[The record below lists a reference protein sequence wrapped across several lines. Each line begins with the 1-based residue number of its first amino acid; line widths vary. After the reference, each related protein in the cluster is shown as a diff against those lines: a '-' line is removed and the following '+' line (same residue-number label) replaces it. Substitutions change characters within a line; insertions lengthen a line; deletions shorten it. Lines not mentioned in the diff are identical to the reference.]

1 MEFKVLGP
9 LEVVS
14 GGRSLPLGGV
24 KQRAVL
30 GLLLLHANQVVAT
43 SQLLDALWPEDARPV
58 TARKMVQNAVWG
70 LRALLESG
78 DGEGHEPPQLLTR
91 APGYILRVDPEQ
103 LDATRFERAVAA
115 GRARL
120 DAHEAAG
127 AAELLGEALGEW
139 RGSALSDLAEQGVEW
154 AELTALRQLRLDA
167 MEDRFEAELA
177 CGRHHAVLGE
187 LTSLAEA
194 EPLRERLC
202 GQLMLALYRCG
213 RQAEALS
220 VFSRVR
226 QALVEEYGLEPS
238 AALQTLQHRILRH
251 DQALV
256 CPTEAR
262 AEPGAAG
269 TGAPRWHGVAETDPA
284 RAPVRITAHPG
295 PAGPAGPEV
304 TAPEPLRAPAL
315 AGAGDR
321 TRLPSSVGGAEAGD
335 RLRMPLSAGGAE
347 AGDRLRMPL
356 SAGGAEGADRSH
368 AGSSTGN
375 AEGGGRL
382 SGRASFGTA
391 EGDGRSGGA
400 SSCGVVAGG
409 GGSSGASSYGLAG
422 GGGRPAVVSSYGVP
436 EGGER
441 SRAASIAGAAS
452 SASIAGAASGAGD
465 AASYGGVQSGERPGG
480 ATGVGVAGGGA
491 VAERRDVCVLVVCT
505 ESAGDAAA
513 MGSEQL
519 DTSLHDAVTVLTE
532 SVESRSGAVVGS
544 MGGLCAALF
553 GLRSERP
560 EASLNAVRAAFA
572 ARERLATRAGMVMRA
587 VVISGKAIVRHDPHD
602 PTAAVSVVGTLLD
615 KAHGLLSG
623 VPEGELFVSE
633 DVADDTGAWVGYDE
647 TVHAADGAL
656 GIRRARALHT
666 EEPAGHGADTGR
678 RPELALLENL
688 LEYSRHHA
696 VPSMLTVLGDHGVG
710 KTHLLARFER
720 VVGDAG
726 AVRVLRPRPPQ
737 GGQDAVAVAAA
748 LLDAWAPPHGAR
760 HDSPE
765 QRLRAVVRSAVD
777 SDVDAARLLRVLCPA
792 PHPGLPGTGADLL
805 AAWGEVIEHEARHRP
820 VVLCLDDLHLADDVV
835 LDWAESLG
843 GAGTGALLV
852 VACGHSDLLRR
863 RPIWGS
869 GCEHAG
875 RLTLSHLREPA
886 AAPLPRRTLPFPD
899 CRPRRQE
906 ERARPSARIHAG
918 FRGKGAEPVE
928 ARPGRRA
935 V

>member
-43 SQLLDALWPEDARPV
+43 SQLLEALWPEDARPV

-78 DGEGHEPPQLLTR
+78 DSEGHEPPRLLTR

-103 LDATRFERAVAA
+103 LDAARFERAVAA

-120 DAHEAAG
+120 DAHEAAE

-238 AALQTLQHRILRH
+238 AALQTLQRRILRH

-262 AEPGAAG
+262 AEPGTPEAS
-269 TGAPRWHGVAETDPA
+269 APRWHAVAEVDPE

-295 PAGPAGPEV
+295 AAGPAGPDA
-304 TAPEPLRAPAL
+304 TAPDPLRAPAL
-315 AGAGDR
+315 AAAGDQ
-321 TRLPSSVGGAEAGD
+321 TRMPLTVRGGQAGD

-347 AGDRLRMPL
+347 
-356 SAGGAEGADRSH
+356 SADRPR
-368 AGSSTGN
+368 AGSSSGS

-382 SGRASFGTA
+382 GGRASLGAA
-391 EGDGRSGGA
+391 EGD
-400 SSCGVVAGG
+400 
-409 GGSSGASSYGLAG
+409 GGSSGASSYGVAAG
-422 GGGRPAVVSSYGVP
+422 GGGSSEASSYDRSGGTGHSALVSSYDVP
-436 EGGER
+436 EGGDR
-441 SRAASIAGAAS
+441 SRGASV
-452 SASIAGAASGAGD
+452 AGAASGVSD
-465 AASYGGVQSGERPGG
+465 AASYGGVESGERPGV
-480 ATGVGVAGGGA
+480 ATGFGVAEGGA

-505 ESAGDAAA
+505 ESAGDVASI
-513 MGSEQL
+513 GSEQL

-532 SVESRSGAVVGS
+532 SVESRSGTVVGS

-572 ARERLATRAGMVMRA
+572 ARDRLASRAGMVMRA

-602 PTAAVSVVGTLLD
+602 PSAAVSVVGTLLD

-623 VPEGELFVSE
+623 VPEGELYVSE

-647 TVHAADGAL
+647 TVRAADGAL
-656 GIRRARALHT
+656 GIRRARALHA
-666 EEPAGHGADTGR
+666 EEPAGHGTGTGR

-688 LEYSRHHA
+688 LEYSRHHD

-710 KTHLLARFER
+710 KTHLLAQFERR
-720 VVGDAG
+720 VVGDAD
-726 AVRVLRPRPPQ
+726 AVRVLRPRAAQ
-737 GGQDAVAVAAA
+737 GGQDAVAMAAA
-748 LLDAWAPPHGAR
+748 LLDAWAPRHAAR
-760 HDSPE
+760 HDSPD

-792 PHPGLPGTGADLL
+792 PHPGLPGRGANLL
-805 AAWGEVIEHEARHRP
+805 AAWGEVIEHEAHHRP

-869 GCEHAG
+869 GCEHAS
-875 RLTLSHLREPA
+875 RLTLSGLREPA
-886 AAPLPRRTLPFPD
+886 APRQRRTLPFPD
-899 CRPRRQE
+899 CRPRRPE
-906 ERARPSARIHAG
+906 ERARPSGRIHAG

>member
-43 SQLLDALWPEDARPV
+43 SQLLEALWPEDARPV

-120 DAHEAAG
+120 DAQEAAE

-251 DQALV
+251 DQALA
-256 CPTEAR
+256 CPTETR
-262 AEPGAAG
+262 VERGPAE
-269 TGAPRWHGVAETDPA
+269 TGAPLWHGAAEADA
-284 RAPVRITAHPG
+284 GRAPVRITAHPE
-295 PAGPAGPEV
+295 PVAPEV

-321 TRLPSSVGGAEAGD
+321 TRLPLSVGGAQAGH
-335 RLRMPLSAGGAE
+335 
-347 AGDRLRMPL
+347 
-356 SAGGAEGADRSH
+356 RSH
-368 AGSSTGN
+368 ADSS
-375 AEGGGRL
+375 A
-382 SGRASFGTA
+382 
-391 EGDGRSGGA
+391 RS
-400 SSCGVVAGG
+400 AGG
-409 GGSSGASSYGLAG
+409 GGRVSGGSSGTSSYGLAG
-422 GGGRPAVVSSYGVP
+422 VGGRSAVVSSYGVP
-436 EGGER
+436 EGGDR
-441 SRAASIAGAAS
+441 SRGASIAGAS
-452 SASIAGAASGAGD
+452 PGAGD
-465 AASYGGVQSGERPGG
+465 AASYGVVASRERPRAATDFG
-480 ATGVGVAGGGA
+480 AGSEGGA

-532 SVESRSGAVVGS
+532 SVESRSGTVVGS

-602 PTAAVSVVGTLLD
+602 PSAAVSVVGTLLD
-615 KAHGLLSG
+615 RAHALLSG

-633 DVADDTGAWVGYDE
+633 DVAGDTGAWVGYDE
-647 TVHAADGAL
+647 TLHAADGAL

-666 EEPAGHGADTGR
+666 EEPAGHGTDTGR

-688 LEYSRHHA
+688 LEYSRHHD
-696 VPSMLTVLGDHGVG
+696 VPSLLTVLGDHGVG
-710 KTHLLARFER
+710 KTSLLAQFER
-720 VVGDAG
+720 CVVSDAD
-726 AVRVLRPRPPQ
+726 AVRVLRPRPSQ

-760 HDSPE
+760 RDAPE

-805 AAWGEVIEHEARHRP
+805 AAWGEVIEHEAHHRP

-875 RLTLSHLREPA
+875 RLTLSSLREPA

-906 ERARPSARIHAG
+906 ERPRPSGRIHAG

>member
-9 LEVVS
+9 LDVVS

-78 DGEGHEPPQLLTR
+78 DGEEHEAPRLLTR
-91 APGYILRVDPEQ
+91 APGYVLRVDPEQ

-120 DAHEAAG
+120 DAGEAAE
-127 AAELLGEALGEW
+127 AAELLGEALAEW

-194 EPLRERLC
+194 EPMRERLC

-226 QALVEEYGLEPS
+226 LALVEEYGLEPS
-238 AALQTLQHRILRH
+238 AALQTLQRRILRH
-251 DQALV
+251 DQALAG
-256 CPTEAR
+256 PTEVR
-262 AEPGAAG
+262 AEPG
-269 TGAPRWHGVAETDPA
+269 TPETSAPRWHPVAETDPA
-284 RAPVRITAHPG
+284 RTPVRM
-295 PAGPAGPEV
+295 AGH
-304 TAPEPLRAPAL
+304 
-315 AGAGDR
+315 AGA
-321 TRLPSSVGGAEAGD
+321 AG
-335 RLRMPLSAGGAE
+335 RMRMPLSVGVAEGGVAE
-347 AGDRLRMPL
+347 GGDRSR
-356 SAGGAEGADRSH
+356 
-368 AGSSTGN
+368 AGSSFGS
-375 AEGGGRL
+375 AEGGGRV
-382 SGRASFGTA
+382 SGASSFGAA
-391 EGDGRSGGA
+391 EGDGRST
-400 SSCGVVAGG
+400 V
-409 GGSSGASSYGLAG
+409 ASSYGVAEG
-422 GGGRPAVVSSYGVP
+422 GDRSRGASSFGAVAESGGRAREASSYGVAQ
-436 EGGER
+436 GGEQPGT
-441 SRAASIAGAAS
+441 ATGFGAAEGS
-452 SASIAGAASGAGD
+452 
-465 AASYGGVQSGERPGG
+465 
-480 ATGVGVAGGGA
+480 A

-532 SVESRSGAVVGS
+532 SVESRSGTVVGS

-553 GLRSERP
+553 GLRSDRP

-572 ARERLATRAGMVMRA
+572 ARERLASRAGMVMRA

-602 PTAAVSVVGTLLD
+602 PSAAVSVVGTLLD
-615 KAHGLLSG
+615 KAHGLLLG
-623 VPEGELFVSE
+623 VPEGELYVSE
-633 DVADDTGAWVGYDE
+633 DVAGDTGAWVSYDDS
-647 TVHAADGAL
+647 VRAADPTG
-656 GIRRARALHT
+656 GIRRARALHPD
-666 EEPAGHGADTGR
+666 EPAGHGTDTR
-678 RPELALLENL
+678 PLPELALLENM
-688 LEYSRHHA
+688 LEYSHHHD

-710 KTHLLARFER
+710 KTRLLAQFECRVADDLDEVR
-720 VVGDAG
+720 VV
-726 AVRVLRPRPPQ
+726 RPRAPKD
-737 GGQDAVAVAAA
+737 GQDAVGMAAA
-748 LLDAWAPPHGAR
+748 LLEAWAPRHGTR
-760 HDSPE
+760 HDPPE
-765 QRLRAVVRSAVD
+765 QRIRAVVRSAVG

-792 PHPGLPGTGADLL
+792 PHPGLPGRGADLL
-805 AAWGEVIEHEARHRP
+805 AAWGEVIAHEARHRP

-835 LDWAESLG
+835 LDWAEGLG
-843 GAGTGALLV
+843 GVGTGALLV

-869 GCEHAG
+869 GCEHAS
-875 RLTLSHLREPA
+875 RLTLSRLREP

-906 ERARPSARIHAG
+906 DRARPSGRIHAG

-928 ARPGRRA
+928 VRPGRRA

>member
-9 LEVVS
+9 LDVVN

-43 SQLLDALWPEDARPV
+43 SQLLEALWPEDARPV

-78 DGEGHEPPQLLTR
+78 DGEGHEAPRLLTR
-91 APGYILRVDPEQ
+91 APGYVLRVDPEQ

-120 DAHEAAG
+120 DAGEAAE
-127 AAELLGEALGEW
+127 AAELLGEALAEW
-139 RGSALSDLAEQGVEW
+139 RGSALSDLAEQGMEW

-226 QALVEEYGLEPS
+226 LALVEEYGLEPS
-238 AALQTLQHRILRH
+238 AALQALQHRILRH
-251 DQALV
+251 DQALAS
-256 CPTEAR
+256 PTELR
-262 AEPGAAG
+262 AEPGAPGTSAPGRLAAG
-269 TGAPRWHGVAETDPA
+269 DTDA
-284 RAPVRITAHPG
+284 VRAPVRITADTGVPG
-295 PAGPAGPEV
+295 VAGPDV
-304 TAPEPLRAPAL
+304 KAPEPLRTPAL
-315 AGAGDR
+315 
-321 TRLPSSVGGAEAGD
+321 LSVGA
-335 RLRMPLSAGGAE
+335 
-347 AGDRLRMPL
+347 
-356 SAGGAEGADRSH
+356 
-368 AGSSTGN
+368 
-375 AEGGGRL
+375 AEGGDRP
-382 SGRASFGTA
+382 GTV
-391 EGDGRSGGA
+391 STY
-400 SSCGVVAGG
+400 GVVG
-409 GGSSGASSYGLAG
+409 
-422 GGGRPAVVSSYGVP
+422 
-436 EGGER
+436 
-441 SRAASIAGAAS
+441 
-452 SASIAGAASGAGD
+452 
-465 AASYGGVQSGERPGG
+465 SGEQPGET
-480 ATGVGVAGGGA
+480 TGFGVAEGGGA

-532 SVESRSGAVVGS
+532 SVEDRSGTVVGS

-572 ARERLATRAGMVMRA
+572 ARDRLATRAGMVMRA

-602 PTAAVSVVGTLLD
+602 PGVAVSVVGTLLD

-623 VPEGELFVSE
+623 VPEGELYVSE
-633 DVADDTGAWVGYDE
+633 DVAGDTGAWVSYDE
-647 TVHAADGAL
+647 TTRAADGAP
-656 GIRRARALHT
+656 GIRRARALHPD
-666 EEPAGHGADTGR
+666 EPAGHGTDRRG

-688 LEYSRHHA
+688 LEYSRHHD
-696 VPSMLTVLGDHGVG
+696 VPSLLTVLGDHGAG
-710 KTHLLARFER
+710 KSRLLAQFEHRVAGDADDVR
-720 VVGDAG
+720 VVHP
-726 AVRVLRPRPPQ
+726 RVPR
-737 GGQDAVAVAAA
+737 GSQDAAGVAAA
-748 LLDAWAPPHGAR
+748 LLEAWAPRHGTR
-760 HDSPE
+760 PDPPE
-765 QRLRAVVRSAVD
+765 QRIRAVVRSAVD

-792 PHPGLPGTGADLL
+792 PHPGPAGRGADLL
-805 AAWGEVIEHEARHRP
+805 TAWGEVIEHEARHRA

-869 GCEHAG
+869 ACEHTG
-875 RLTLSHLREPA
+875 RLTLPRLREPA
-886 AAPLPRRTLPFPD
+886 AAPQPRRTLPFLD

-906 ERARPSARIHAG
+906 ERARPSGRIHTG
-918 FRGKGAEPVE
+918 FRGKAAEPVE
-928 ARPGRRA
+928 VRPGRRA

>member
-9 LEVVS
+9 LDVVS

-43 SQLLDALWPEDARPV
+43 SQLLEALWPEDARPV

-78 DGEGHEPPQLLTR
+78 DGEGHAAPRLLTR
-91 APGYILRVDPEQ
+91 APGYVLRVDPEQ

-120 DAHEAAG
+120 DAGEAAE
-127 AAELLGEALGEW
+127 AAELLGEALAEW

-226 QALVEEYGLEPS
+226 LALVEEYGLEPS

-251 DQALV
+251 DQALAS
-256 CPTEAR
+256 PTEVR
-262 AEPGAAG
+262 AEPGVPETSAPGRHADEEAG
-269 TGAPRWHGVAETDPA
+269 AA
-284 RAPVRITAHPG
+284 RAPVRITSDTGFPG
-295 PAGPAGPEV
+295 TAGPDV
-304 TAPEPLRAPAL
+304 MAPEPLRAPAL
-315 AGAGDR
+315 LSVGAAESGDR
-321 TRLPSSVGGAEAGD
+321 P
-335 RLRMPLSAGGAE
+335 
-347 AGDRLRMPL
+347 
-356 SAGGAEGADRSH
+356 
-368 AGSSTGN
+368 
-375 AEGGGRL
+375 
-382 SGRASFGTA
+382 
-391 EGDGRSGGA
+391 
-400 SSCGVVAGG
+400 
-409 GGSSGASSYGLAG
+409 
-422 GGGRPAVVSSYGVP
+422 
-436 EGGER
+436 
-441 SRAASIAGAAS
+441 GAAS
-452 SASIAGAASGAGD
+452 T
-465 AASYGGVQSGERPGG
+465 YGVVESGERPGA
-480 ATGVGVAGGGA
+480 ATRFGLPEGGA

-532 SVESRSGAVVGS
+532 SVEDRSGTVVGS

-560 EASLNAVRAAFA
+560 EASLDAVRAAFA
-572 ARERLATRAGMVMRA
+572 ARDRLATRAGMVMRA

-602 PTAAVSVVGTLLD
+602 PSAAVSVVGTLLD

-623 VPEGELFVSE
+623 VPEGELYVSE
-633 DVADDTGAWVGYDE
+633 DVAADTGAWVSYDE
-647 TVHAADGAL
+647 TTRAADGAP
-656 GIRRARALHT
+656 GIRRARALHPD
-666 EEPAGHGADTGR
+666 EPAGHGTDTPR

-688 LEYSRHHA
+688 LEYSRHHG
-696 VPSMLTVLGDHGVG
+696 VPSLLTVLGDHGVG
-710 KTHLLARFER
+710 KSRLLAQFEHRVAGDADGVR
-720 VVGDAG
+720 VV
-726 AVRVLRPRPPQ
+726 RPRVPRD
-737 GGQDAVAVAAA
+737 GQDAAGVAAA
-748 LLDAWAPPHGAR
+748 LLEAWAPRHGAR
-760 HDSPE
+760 HDPPE
-765 QRLRAVVRSAVD
+765 QRIRAVVRSAVE

-792 PHPGLPGTGADLL
+792 LPPGLPGRGADLL
-805 AAWGEVIEHEARHRP
+805 AAWGEVIEHEARHRT
-820 VVLCLDDLHLADDVV
+820 VVLCLDDLHLADDAV
-835 LDWAESLG
+835 LDWVESLG
-843 GAGTGALLV
+843 GADTGALLV

-869 GCEHAG
+869 ACEHAG
-875 RLTLSHLREPA
+875 RLTLPRLREPV
-886 AAPLPRRTLPFPD
+886 AAPPSRRTLPFLD

-906 ERARPSARIHAG
+906 ERARPSGRIHAG
-918 FRGKGAEPVE
+918 FRGKAPEPVE
-928 ARPGRRA
+928 VRPGRRA

>member
-9 LEVVS
+9 LDVVS

-43 SQLLDALWPEDARPV
+43 SQLLDALWPEDTRPV

-78 DGEGHEPPQLLTR
+78 DGDGHEPPRLLTR
-91 APGYILRVDPEQ
+91 APGYVLRLDPER

-120 DAHEAAG
+120 DAGEAAE
-127 AAELLGEALGEW
+127 AADLLGDALAEW
-139 RGSALSDLAEQGVEW
+139 RGAALSDLAEQGVEW
-154 AELTALRQLRLDA
+154 GELTALRQLRLDA

-226 QALVEEYGLEPS
+226 LALVEEYGLEPS

-251 DQALV
+251 DQALA
-256 CPTEAR
+256 CPTEAGPGPAAPETGTARRHPADDTGAAPAPARVTADTGAPGTAGPGAVVPGLDGPEAGVTEPVR
-262 AEPGAAG
+262 AAALLAVGAAEGGEHPGAAPAQGAADGGDGSG
-269 TGAPRWHGVAETDPA
+269 TTSAYGAADGGDRSGVASA
-284 RAPVRITAHPG
+284 Y
-295 PAGPAGPEV
+295 
-304 TAPEPLRAPAL
+304 
-315 AGAGDR
+315 GAADGGDR
-321 TRLPSSVGGAEAGD
+321 PGVR
-335 RLRMPLSAGGAE
+335 SA
-347 AGDRLRMPL
+347 
-356 SAGGAEGADRSH
+356 
-368 AGSSTGN
+368 
-375 AEGGGRL
+375 
-382 SGRASFGTA
+382 
-391 EGDGRSGGA
+391 
-400 SSCGVVAGG
+400 
-409 GGSSGASSYGLAG
+409 Y
-422 GGGRPAVVSSYGVP
+422 
-436 EGGER
+436 
-441 SRAASIAGAAS
+441 GAAHS
-452 SASIAGAASGAGD
+452 
-465 AASYGGVQSGERPGG
+465 VERPG
-480 ATGVGVAGGGA
+480 AAAGFGFAEGGA

-532 SVESRSGAVVGS
+532 SVEDRSGTIVGS

-560 EASLNAVRAAFA
+560 EASLNAVRAAFT
-572 ARERLATRAGMVMRA
+572 ARERLALQAGMVMRA

-602 PTAAVSVVGTLLD
+602 PSAAVSVVGTLLD
-615 KAHGLLSG
+615 RAHGLLSG
-623 VPEGELFVSE
+623 VPQGELYVSD
-633 DVADDTGAWVGYDE
+633 DVAGDTGGWVSYDE
-647 TVHAADGAL
+647 TPRPADGTP
-656 GIRRARALHT
+656 GIRRARALH
-666 EEPAGHGADTGR
+666 EDEPAGPGTGIR
-678 RPELALLENL
+678 PRPELALLENL
-688 LEYSRHHA
+688 LEYSRHHG
-696 VPSMLTVLGDHGVG
+696 VPSMLTVLGDHGAG
-710 KTHLLARFER
+710 KTRLLAQFEDR
-720 VVGDAG
+720 VAG
-726 AVRVLRPRPPQ
+726 AVDGVRVVRPRLAR
-737 GGQDAVAVAAA
+737 GGQDAAAVAAA
-748 LLDAWAPPHGAR
+748 LMEAWGPRHVARLEPQDQRIRTAVGAG
-760 HDSPE
+760 
-765 QRLRAVVRSAVD
+765 AD
-777 SDVDAARLLRVLCPA
+777 SDVDAARLLRVPGQAPA
-792 PHPGLPGTGADLL
+792 AHAVPAGRGADLL

-820 VVLCLDDLHLADDVV
+820 VVLCLDDLHLADDTV
-835 LDWAESLG
+835 LDWAERLG

-852 VACGHSDLLRR
+852 VACGRSELLHR

-869 GCEHAG
+869 ACAHAS
-875 RLTLSHLREPA
+875 RLTLSRLREPSA
-886 AAPLPRRTLPFPD
+886 AAPQPRRTLPFPD

-906 ERARPSARIHAG
+906 ERARPAGRIHAG
-918 FRGKGAEPVE
+918 FRGKPADPLEV
-928 ARPGRRA
+928 RPGRRA

>member
-9 LEVVS
+9 LDVVS

-43 SQLLDALWPEDARPV
+43 SQLLDALWPEDTRPV

-78 DGEGHEPPQLLTR
+78 EGDGHEPPRLLTR
-91 APGYILRVDPEQ
+91 APGYVLRVDPEQ
-103 LDATRFERAVAA
+103 LDATRFERAVTA

-120 DAHEAAG
+120 DAGEAAE
-127 AAELLGEALGEW
+127 AADLLGEALAEW

-226 QALVEEYGLEPS
+226 LALVEEYGLEPS

-251 DQALV
+251 DQALA
-256 CPTEAR
+256 CPAEAR
-262 AEPGAAG
+262 PEPVAPETGTARRHPAGDTGAAP
-269 TGAPRWHGVAETDPA
+269 T
-284 RAPVRITAHPG
+284 PVRITADTGVPG
-295 PAGPAGPEV
+295 MAGPGAVVPGVAGPD
-304 TAPEPLRAPAL
+304 A
-315 AGAGDR
+315 
-321 TRLPSSVGGAEAGD
+321 
-335 RLRMPLSAGGAE
+335 
-347 AGDRLRMPL
+347 
-356 SAGGAEGADRSH
+356 
-368 AGSSTGN
+368 
-375 AEGGGRL
+375 
-382 SGRASFGTA
+382 
-391 EGDGRSGGA
+391 
-400 SSCGVVAGG
+400 
-409 GGSSGASSYGLAG
+409 
-422 GGGRPAVVSSYGVP
+422 GVP
-436 EGGER
+436 EPVRGT
-441 SRAASIAGAAS
+441 ALLPVGAAE
-452 SASIAGAASGAGD
+452 SADHTGVTSAYGADVGGDRSGVASAYGADVGGDRSGVASARGAAHSAEQPGA
-465 AASYGGVQSGERPGG
+465 AAGFGE
-480 ATGVGVAGGGA
+480 GGA

-513 MGSEQL
+513 IGSEQL

-532 SVESRSGAVVGS
+532 SVEDRSGTVVGS

-560 EASLNAVRAAFA
+560 EASLNAVRAAFT
-572 ARERLATRAGMVMRA
+572 ARDRLALRAGMVMRA

-602 PTAAVSVVGTLLD
+602 PSAAVSVVGTLLD

-623 VPEGELFVSE
+623 VPEGELYVSD
-633 DVADDTGAWVGYDE
+633 DVAGDTGAWVSYDE
-647 TVHAADGAL
+647 TPRPADGTP
-656 GIRRARALHT
+656 GIRRARALHPD
-666 EEPAGHGADTGR
+666 EPAGLGTGTR
-678 RPELALLENL
+678 PRPELALLETL
-688 LEYSRHHA
+688 LEYSRHHG
-696 VPSMLTVLGDHGVG
+696 VPSMLTVLGDHGAG
-710 KTHLLARFER
+710 KTRLLAQFEDR
-720 VVGDAG
+720 VAG
-726 AVRVLRPRPPQ
+726 AVDGARVVRPRLAR
-737 GGQDAVAVAAA
+737 GGQDAAAVAAA
-748 LLDAWAPPHGAR
+748 LTQAWGPRHVAR
-760 HDSPE
+760 LEPPE
-765 QRLRAVVRSAVD
+765 QRIRTAVRSAVG
-777 SDVDAARLLRVLCPA
+777 SDGDAARLSRVPGPAPA
-792 PHPGLPGTGADLL
+792 PHAVPPGRGADLL
-805 AAWGEVIEHEARHRP
+805 AAWSEVIEHEARHRP
-820 VVLCLDDLHLADDVV
+820 VVLCLDDLHLADDAV
-835 LDWAESLG
+835 LDWAERLG
-843 GAGTGALLV
+843 GSGTGALLV
-852 VACGHSDLLRR
+852 VVCGHFELLRR

-869 GCEHAG
+869 ACEHAS
-875 RLTLSHLREPA
+875 RLTLSRLREPAA

-906 ERARPSARIHAG
+906 ERARPSGRIHAG
-918 FRGKGAEPVE
+918 FRGKPAEPVE
-928 ARPGRRA
+928 VRPKRRA

>member
-30 GLLLLHANQVVAT
+30 ALLLLHANQVVAT

-78 DGEGHEPPQLLTR
+78 DGEGHEPPRLLTR

-120 DAHEAAG
+120 DAHEAAE

-251 DQALV
+251 DQALA

-262 AEPGAAG
+262 AEPGTSGSGAA
-269 TGAPRWHGVAETDPA
+269 RWHAVAEVDPA
-284 RAPVRITAHPG
+284 RAPVRIPG
-295 PAGPAGPEV
+295 SAGAGGPDV
-304 TAPEPLRAPAL
+304 MAPEPSRAPTL
-315 AGAGDR
+315 TGAGDQ
-321 TRLPSSVGGAEAGD
+321 TRMPLTVGGGQAGD
-335 RLRMPLSAGGAE
+335 RPRLPLS
-347 AGDRLRMPL
+347 
-356 SAGGAEGADRSH
+356 GGAEGADRSR
-368 AGSSTGN
+368 AGSSAGST
-375 AEGGGRL
+375 EGGGRP
-382 SGRASFGTA
+382 SGRAPFGTA
-391 EGDGRSGGA
+391 EGDGGRSR
-400 SSCGVVAGG
+400 
-409 GGSSGASSYGLAG
+409 ASSYGVAAGGGDSSESSSYDLAG
-422 GGGRPAVVSSYGVP
+422 GTGHAAPVSSYGVP
-436 EGGER
+436 EGGGLAR
-441 SRAASIAGAAS
+441 GSSIAGAAP
-452 SASIAGAASGAGD
+452 GAGD
-465 AASYGGVQSGERPGG
+465 AASYGVVSSGERPGG
-480 ATGVGVAGGGA
+480 TTGFGVAEGGA

-513 MGSEQL
+513 IGSEQL

-532 SVESRSGAVVGS
+532 SVESRSGTVVGS

-572 ARERLATRAGMVMRA
+572 ARDRLASRAGMVMRA

-602 PTAAVSVVGTLLD
+602 PSAAVSVVGTLLD

-623 VPEGELFVSE
+623 VPEGELYVSE
-633 DVADDTGAWVGYDE
+633 DVAVDTGAWVGYDE
-647 TVHAADGAL
+647 TVRAADGTL
-656 GIRRARALHT
+656 GIRRAHALRT
-666 EEPAGHGADTGR
+666 EEPAGPGSGTGR

-688 LEYSRHHA
+688 LEYSRHHD
-696 VPSMLTVLGDHGVG
+696 VPSLLTVLGDHGVG
-710 KTHLLARFER
+710 KTHLLAQFER
-720 VVGDAG
+720 RVMGDAD
-726 AVRVLRPRPPQ
+726 AVRVLRPRLPQ

-748 LLDAWAPPHGAR
+748 LLDAWAPRHGAR
-760 HDSPE
+760 HDSPD

-792 PHPGLPGTGADLL
+792 PPSGLPGRGADLL
-805 AAWGEVIEHEARHRP
+805 AAWGEVIEHEAHHRP
-820 VVLCLDDLHLADDVV
+820 VVLCLDDLHLADDMV

-875 RLTLSHLREPA
+875 RLTLSRPREPA
-886 AAPLPRRTLPFPD
+886 AAPRQRRTLPFAD
-899 CRPRRQE
+899 CRPRRPE
-906 ERARPSARIHAG
+906 ERARPSGRIHAG

>member
-43 SQLLDALWPEDARPV
+43 SQLLEALWPEDARPV

-78 DGEGHEPPQLLTR
+78 NGEQHAAPRLLTR
-91 APGYILRVDPEQ
+91 APGYVLRVDPEQ

-120 DAHEAAG
+120 DAGEAAE
-127 AAELLGEALGEW
+127 AAELLGEALAEW

-226 QALVEEYGLEPS
+226 LALVEEYGLEPS

-251 DQALV
+251 DQALAS
-256 CPTEAR
+256 PTQGR
-262 AEPGAAG
+262 AEPGLPETSAPGRPADEE
-269 TGAPRWHGVAETDPA
+269 TGAAW
-284 RAPVRITAHPG
+284 APVRITADTGIPG
-295 PAGPAGPEV
+295 AAGPDV
-304 TAPEPLRAPAL
+304 RAPEPLRAPAL
-315 AGAGDR
+315 
-321 TRLPSSVGGAEAGD
+321 LSVGAAESGNRPGAE
-335 RLRMPLSAGGAE
+335 
-347 AGDRLRMPL
+347 
-356 SAGGAEGADRSH
+356 
-368 AGSSTGN
+368 STY
-375 AEGGGRL
+375 
-382 SGRASFGTA
+382 
-391 EGDGRSGGA
+391 
-400 SSCGVVAGG
+400 GVV
-409 GGSSGASSYGLAG
+409 
-422 GGGRPAVVSSYGVP
+422 
-436 EGGER
+436 E
-441 SRAASIAGAAS
+441 
-452 SASIAGAASGAGD
+452 SA
-465 AASYGGVQSGERPGG
+465 ERPGA
-480 ATGVGVAGGGA
+480 ATGFGLPGGGA

-532 SVESRSGAVVGS
+532 SVEDRSGTVVGS

-572 ARERLATRAGMVMRA
+572 ARDRLATRAGMVMRA

-602 PTAAVSVVGTLLD
+602 PSAAVSVVGTLLD
-615 KAHGLLSG
+615 KAHALLSG
-623 VPEGELFVSE
+623 VPEGELYVSE
-633 DVADDTGAWVGYDE
+633 DVAGDTGTWVSYDE
-647 TVHAADGAL
+647 TTRAADGAP
-656 GIRRARALHT
+656 GIRRARALHPD
-666 EEPAGHGADTGR
+666 EPAGHGTDTPR

-688 LEYSRHHA
+688 LEYSRHHG
-696 VPSMLTVLGDHGVG
+696 VPSLLTVLGDHGVG
-710 KTHLLARFER
+710 KSRLLAQFEHRVAGDADGVR
-720 VVGDAG
+720 VV
-726 AVRVLRPRPPQ
+726 RPRVPR
-737 GGQDAVAVAAA
+737 GGQDAAGVAAA
-748 LLDAWAPPHGAR
+748 LLEAWAPRHGAR
-760 HDSPE
+760 HDPPE
-765 QRLRAVVRSAVD
+765 QRIRAVVRSAVE

-792 PHPGLPGTGADLL
+792 PHTGLAGRGADLL
-805 AAWGEVIEHEARHRP
+805 AAWGEVIEHEARHRT
-820 VVLCLDDLHLADDVV
+820 VVLCLDDLHLADDAV

-852 VACGHSDLLRR
+852 VACGHLDLLRR

-869 GCEHAG
+869 ACEHAG
-875 RLTLSHLREPA
+875 RLTLPRLREPA
-886 AAPLPRRTLPFPD
+886 AAPPPRRTLPFLD

-906 ERARPSARIHAG
+906 ERARPSGRIHAG
-918 FRGKGAEPVE
+918 FRGKAPEPVDV
-928 ARPGRRA
+928 RPGRRA

>member
-1 MEFKVLGP
+1 VEFKVLGP

-43 SQLLDALWPEDARPV
+43 SQILEALWPEDARPV

-120 DAHEAAG
+120 DAHEAAE

-238 AALQTLQHRILRH
+238 AALQTLQHRILCH
-251 DQALV
+251 DQALA
-256 CPTEAR
+256 CPAKAG
-262 AEPGAAG
+262 AEPGAAE
-269 TGAPRWHGVAETDPA
+269 TGAPRWHGVAEADPA

-295 PAGPAGPEV
+295 PAGPVGRDV
-304 TAPEPLRAPAL
+304 TAAPEPLRAPAL

-321 TRLPSSVGGAEAGD
+321 TRLPLSVGGA
-335 RLRMPLSAGGAE
+335 S

-368 AGSSTGN
+368 AGSSSGN
-375 AEGGGRL
+375 APEGGGRL
-382 SGRASFGTA
+382 NGRASFGTA
-391 EGDGRSGGA
+391 DGDGRPGGT
-400 SSCGVVAGG
+400 SSYGVAAGG

-422 GGGRPAVVSSYGVP
+422 GGGRSAMVSSYGVP
-436 EGGER
+436 EGGDR
-441 SRAASIAGAAS
+441 LRGASIAGSS
-452 SASIAGAASGAGD
+452 SASIAGAAS
-465 AASYGGVQSGERPGG
+465 YGVVESRERPGG
-480 ATGVGVAGGGA
+480 ATGFDAAEGGA

-532 SVESRSGAVVGS
+532 SVESRSGTVVGS

-553 GLRSERP
+553 GLRSEHP
-560 EASLNAVRAAFA
+560 EASLNAVRAAFE

-602 PTAAVSVVGTLLD
+602 PSAAVSVVGTLLD

-633 DVADDTGAWVGYDE
+633 DVAGDTGVWVGYDE

-666 EEPAGHGADTGR
+666 EEPAGHGTDPGR

-688 LEYSRHHA
+688 LEYSRHHD

-710 KTHLLARFER
+710 KTHLLAQFERR
-720 VVGDAG
+720 VVGDTD

-760 HDSPE
+760 RDSPE

-805 AAWGEVIEHEARHRP
+805 AAWGEVIEHEAHHRP

-843 GAGTGALLV
+843 GAGAGALLV

-875 RLTLSHLREPA
+875 RLTLSHPREPA
-886 AAPLPRRTLPFPD
+886 AAPLPRRKPPFPD

-906 ERARPSARIHAG
+906 ERARPSGRIHAG
-918 FRGKGAEPVE
+918 CRGKGAEPVE

>member
-120 DAHEAAG
+120 DAQEAAE

-251 DQALV
+251 DQALA

-262 AEPGAAG
+262 AEPGNAE
-269 TGAPRWHGVAETDPA
+269 TGAPRWHTVPETDPA
-284 RAPVRITAHPG
+284 RAPVRGTAHHPG
-295 PAGPAGPEV
+295 PAGPDV
-304 TAPEPLRAPAL
+304 TPPEPLRAPAL
-315 AGAGDR
+315 AGADDR
-321 TRLPSSVGGAEAGD
+321 TRLPLTVGGAQT
-335 RLRMPLSAGGAE
+335 
-347 AGDRLRMPL
+347 GDRLRMPL
-356 SAGGAEGADRSH
+356 SAGGAEGADLSH
-368 AGSSTGN
+368 AEASSGS
-375 AEGGGRL
+375 AAAGGGRL

-391 EGDGRSGGA
+391 EGESRPGRA
-400 SSCGVVAGG
+400 SSYGVAAGG
-409 GGSSGASSYGLAG
+409 GGASGVSSYGRVG
-422 GGGRPAVVSSYGVP
+422 GGDRSAGLSSYGVP
-436 EGGER
+436 EGGDLVR
-441 SRAASIAGAAS
+441 GASIPRAS
-452 SASIAGAASGAGD
+452 SASIAGAVSGTGD
-465 AASYGGVQSGERPGG
+465 AASYGVVERAERGERGERPGA
-480 ATGVGVAGGGA
+480 ATGFGVTGGGA

-532 SVESRSGAVVGS
+532 SVESRSGTVVGS

-572 ARERLATRAGMVMRA
+572 ARERLAARAGMVMRA

-615 KAHGLLSG
+615 KAHALLSG

-633 DVADDTGAWVGYDE
+633 DVAGDTGAWVGYDE

-656 GIRRARALHT
+656 GIRRALALRT
-666 EEPAGHGADTGR
+666 EEPAGHGTDTAR
-678 RPELALLENL
+678 RPELALLGNL
-688 LEYSRHHA
+688 LEYSRHHD

-720 VVGDAG
+720 SVVGDG
-726 AVRVLRPRPPQ
+726 DAVRVLRPSPPQ

-805 AAWGEVIEHEARHRP
+805 AAWGEVIEHEAHHRP

-869 GCEHAG
+869 GCEHAS
-875 RLTLSHLREPA
+875 RLTLSRLREPA

-906 ERARPSARIHAG
+906 ERPRPSGRIHAG

-928 ARPGRRA
+928 AGPGRRA

>member
-9 LEVVS
+9 LDVVS

-78 DGEGHEPPQLLTR
+78 GAEGHEPPQLLTR
-91 APGYILRVDPEQ
+91 APGYVLRVDPEQ

-120 DAHEAAG
+120 DAGAAAE
-127 AAELLGEALGEW
+127 AAELLGEALAEW

-154 AELTALRQLRLDA
+154 TELTALRQLRLDA

-226 QALVEEYGLEPS
+226 LALVEEYGLEPS
-238 AALQTLQHRILRH
+238 AALQTLQRRILRH
-251 DQALV
+251 DQALAS
-256 CPTEAR
+256 PTEDR
-262 AEPGAAG
+262 AERAAAEVGAA
-269 TGAPRWHGVAETDPA
+269 RRH
-284 RAPVRITAHPG
+284 PVDE
-295 PAGPAGPEV
+295 AGPAQAPVPISAHVRAPAVGELG
-304 TAPEPLRAPAL
+304 TSTPEPLRAATL
-315 AGAGDR
+315 ADAGSR
-321 TRLPSSVGGAEAGD
+321 ARVPSSYEAVAPSGGTRVPAPRGAVESGD
-335 RLRMPLSAGGAE
+335 LLRAPS
-347 AGDRLRMPL
+347 
-356 SAGGAEGADRSH
+356 
-368 AGSSTGN
+368 
-375 AEGGGRL
+375 
-382 SGRASFGTA
+382 SFG
-391 EGDGRSGGA
+391 
-400 SSCGVVAGG
+400 
-409 GGSSGASSYGLAG
+409 
-422 GGGRPAVVSSYGVP
+422 AV
-436 EGGER
+436 ETR
-441 SRAASIAGAAS
+441 
-452 SASIAGAASGAGD
+452 
-465 AASYGGVQSGERPGG
+465 
-480 ATGVGVAGGGA
+480 T

-532 SVESRSGAVVGS
+532 SVETSSGTVVGS

-553 GLRSERP
+553 GLRSDRP

-572 ARERLATRAGMVMRA
+572 ARERLASRAGMVMRA

-602 PTAAVSVVGTLLD
+602 PRAAVSVVGTLLD
-615 KAHGLLSG
+615 KAHGLLAG
-623 VPEGELFVSE
+623 VPEGELYVSE
-633 DVADDTGAWVGYDE
+633 DVAADTGTWVSYDE
-647 TVHAADGAL
+647 ATRPADGAV
-656 GIRRARALHT
+656 GIRRARALHSG
-666 EEPAGHGADTGR
+666 EPVAPATDTRR

-688 LEYSRHHA
+688 LVYSRHHD

-710 KTHLLARFER
+710 KTRLLAQFER
-720 VVGDAG
+720 GVTDDFDE
-726 AVRVLRPRPPQ
+726 VRVLRPRLPK
-737 GGQDAVAVAAA
+737 GGQDAPGTAAA
-748 LLDAWAPPHGAR
+748 LLDAWAPRQGVRLDP
-760 HDSPE
+760 PE
-765 QRLRAVVRSAVD
+765 QRIRAVVRSAVD

-792 PHPGLPGTGADLL
+792 PHSGLPGRGADVL
-805 AAWGEVIEHEARHRP
+805 AAWSEVFEHEARHRP
-820 VVLCLDDLHLADDVV
+820 LVLCLDDLHLADDVV
-835 LDWAESLG
+835 LDWVETLG

-852 VACGHSDLLRR
+852 VACGHADLLRR
-863 RPIWGS
+863 RPFWGS
-869 GCEHAG
+869 GCEHAS
-875 RLTLSHLREPA
+875 RLTLPRLRDPA
-886 AAPLPRRTLPFPD
+886 ASLPRRTLPGPD
-899 CRPRRQE
+899 HRPRRQE
-906 ERARPSARIHAG
+906 ERAWASGRIHPG

-928 ARPGRRA
+928 VRPGRRA

>member
-9 LEVVS
+9 LDVVS

-43 SQLLDALWPEDARPV
+43 SQLLEALWPEDARPV

-78 DGEGHEPPQLLTR
+78 DGEGHAAPRLLTR
-91 APGYILRVDPEQ
+91 APGYVLRVDPEQ

-120 DAHEAAG
+120 DAGEAAE
-127 AAELLGEALGEW
+127 AAELLGEALAEW

-226 QALVEEYGLEPS
+226 LALVEEYGLEPS

-251 DQALV
+251 DGALAS
-256 CPTEAR
+256 PTEIR
-262 AEPGAAG
+262 AEPDLPETSAPGRPAAGETGAA
-269 TGAPRWHGVAETDPA
+269 RV
-284 RAPVRITAHPG
+284 PVRITSDTGLPG
-295 PAGPAGPEV
+295 PAGPDV
-304 TAPEPLRAPAL
+304 MAPEPLRAPAL
-315 AGAGDR
+315 LSVGAAQDGDR
-321 TRLPSSVGGAEAGD
+321 PHAA
-335 RLRMPLSAGGAE
+335 SAY
-347 AGDRLRMPL
+347 
-356 SAGGAEGADRSH
+356 
-368 AGSSTGN
+368 
-375 AEGGGRL
+375 
-382 SGRASFGTA
+382 
-391 EGDGRSGGA
+391 
-400 SSCGVVAGG
+400 GVVE
-409 GGSSGASSYGLAG
+409 
-422 GGGRPAVVSSYGVP
+422 R
-436 EGGER
+436 GEQP
-441 SRAASIAGAAS
+441 GAAT
-452 SASIAGAASGAGD
+452 
-465 AASYGGVQSGERPGG
+465 RF
-480 ATGVGVAGGGA
+480 GVAEGGA

-532 SVESRSGAVVGS
+532 SVEDRSGTVVGS

-560 EASLNAVRAAFA
+560 EASLDAVRAAFA
-572 ARERLATRAGMVMRA
+572 ARDRLASRAGMVMRA

-602 PTAAVSVVGTLLD
+602 PSAAVSVVGTLLD

-623 VPEGELFVSE
+623 VPEGELYVSE
-633 DVADDTGAWVGYDE
+633 DVAGDTGAWVSYDE
-647 TVHAADGAL
+647 TTRAADGAP
-656 GIRRARALHT
+656 GIRRARALHPD
-666 EEPAGHGADTGR
+666 EPAGHGTDTPH

-688 LEYSRHHA
+688 LEYSRHHE
-696 VPSMLTVLGDHGVG
+696 VPSLLTVLGEHGVG
-710 KTHLLARFER
+710 KSRLLAQFEHR
-720 VVGDAG
+720 VAGDADG
-726 AVRVLRPRPPQ
+726 VRVLRPRVPRD
-737 GGQDAVAVAAA
+737 GQDAAGVAAA
-748 LLDAWAPPHGAR
+748 LLEAWAPRHGAR
-760 HDSPE
+760 HEPPE
-765 QRLRAVVRSAVD
+765 QRIRAVVRSAVD

-792 PHPGLPGTGADLL
+792 PHPGLAGHGVDLL
-805 AAWGEVIEHEARHRP
+805 AAWGEVIEHEARHRT
-820 VVLCLDDLHLADDVV
+820 VVLCLDDLHLADDAV
-835 LDWAESLG
+835 LDWAEGLG
-843 GAGTGALLV
+843 GAGSGALLV
-852 VACGHSDLLRR
+852 VACGHVNLLHR

-869 GCEHAG
+869 ACEHAG
-875 RLTLSHLREPA
+875 RLTLPRLREPA
-886 AAPLPRRTLPFPD
+886 AAPPPRRTLPFLD

-906 ERARPSARIHAG
+906 ERARPTGRIHAG
-918 FRGKGAEPVE
+918 FRGKAAEPVE
-928 ARPGRRA
+928 VRPGRRA

>member
-43 SQLLDALWPEDARPV
+43 SQLLEALWPEDARPV

-120 DAHEAAG
+120 DAQEAAE

-251 DQALV
+251 DQALA
-256 CPTEAR
+256 CPTETR
-262 AEPGAAG
+262 VERGPAE
-269 TGAPRWHGVAETDPA
+269 TGAPLWHGAAEADA
-284 RAPVRITAHPG
+284 GRAPVRITAHPE
-295 PAGPAGPEV
+295 PVAPEV

-321 TRLPSSVGGAEAGD
+321 TRLPLSVGGAQAGH
-335 RLRMPLSAGGAE
+335 G
-347 AGDRLRMPL
+347 
-356 SAGGAEGADRSH
+356 SH
-368 AGSSTGN
+368 ADSS
-375 AEGGGRL
+375 A
-382 SGRASFGTA
+382 
-391 EGDGRSGGA
+391 RS
-400 SSCGVVAGG
+400 AGG
-409 GGSSGASSYGLAG
+409 GGRVSGGSSGTSSYGLAG
-422 GGGRPAVVSSYGVP
+422 VGGRSAVVSSYGAP
-436 EGGER
+436 EGGDR
-441 SRAASIAGAAS
+441 SRGASVAGS
-452 SASIAGAASGAGD
+452 SSGAGD
-465 AASYGGVQSGERPGG
+465 ADTYGVVASRERPRAATDFG
-480 ATGVGVAGGGA
+480 AAADGGA

-532 SVESRSGAVVGS
+532 SVESRSGTVVGS

-602 PTAAVSVVGTLLD
+602 PSAAVSVVGTLLD
-615 KAHGLLSG
+615 KAHALLSG

-633 DVADDTGAWVGYDE
+633 DVAGDTGAWVGYDE
-647 TVHAADGAL
+647 TLHAADGAL

-666 EEPAGHGADTGR
+666 EEPAGHGTDTAR

-688 LEYSRHHA
+688 LEYSRHHD
-696 VPSMLTVLGDHGVG
+696 VPSLLTVLGDHGVG
-710 KTHLLARFER
+710 KTSLLAQFER
-720 VVGDAG
+720 RVVSDAD
-726 AVRVLRPRPPQ
+726 AVRVLRPRPSQ

-760 HDSPE
+760 RDAPE
-765 QRLRAVVRSAVD
+765 HRLRAVVRSAVD

-805 AAWGEVIEHEARHRP
+805 AAWGEVIEHEAHHRP

-875 RLTLSHLREPA
+875 RLTLSSLREPA

-906 ERARPSARIHAG
+906 ERPRPSGRIHAG

-928 ARPGRRA
+928 ARSGRRA

>member
-43 SQLLDALWPEDARPV
+43 SQLLEALWPEDARPV

-120 DAHEAAG
+120 DAQEAAE

-251 DQALV
+251 DQALA
-256 CPTEAR
+256 CPTETR
-262 AEPGAAG
+262 AEPGPAG
-269 TGAPRWHGVAETDPA
+269 TGAPLWHGAAEADA
-284 RAPVRITAHPG
+284 ERAPVRITAHPEPVG
-295 PAGPAGPEV
+295 AEV
-304 TAPEPLRAPAL
+304 TAPEPLRASAL
-315 AGAGDR
+315 ASAADR
-321 TRLPSSVGGAEAGD
+321 TRLPLSVGGAQAGH
-335 RLRMPLSAGGAE
+335 GAH
-347 AGDRLRMPL
+347 
-356 SAGGAEGADRSH
+356 ADSSSRS
-368 AGSSTGN
+368 
-375 AEGGGRL
+375 
-382 SGRASFGTA
+382 
-391 EGDGRSGGA
+391 
-400 SSCGVVAGG
+400 AGG
-409 GGSSGASSYGLAG
+409 GGRVSGGPSGASSYGLAG
-422 GGGRPAVVSSYGVP
+422 VGGRSAVVSSYGVP
-436 EGGER
+436 EGGDR
-441 SRAASIAGAAS
+441 SRGTSIAGAS
-452 SASIAGAASGAGD
+452 PGAGD
-465 AASYGGVQSGERPGG
+465 AASYGVVASGERPGATTGFG
-480 ATGVGVAGGGA
+480 AAADGGA

-532 SVESRSGAVVGS
+532 SVESRSGTVVGS

-602 PTAAVSVVGTLLD
+602 PSAAVSVVGTLLD
-615 KAHGLLSG
+615 KAHALLSG

-633 DVADDTGAWVGYDE
+633 DVAGDTGAWVGYDE
-647 TVHAADGAL
+647 TLHAADGTV

-666 EEPAGHGADTGR
+666 EKPAGYGTDTAR
-678 RPELALLENL
+678 RPELALLGNL
-688 LEYSRHHA
+688 LEYSRHHD
-696 VPSMLTVLGDHGVG
+696 VPSMLTVLGDHGAG
-710 KTHLLARFER
+710 KTSLLAEFER
-720 VVGDAG
+720 RVMGDAD
-726 AVRVLRPRPPQ
+726 AVRVLRPRPSQ

-760 HDSPE
+760 RDAPE

-805 AAWGEVIEHEARHRP
+805 AAWGEVIEHEAHHRP

-869 GCEHAG
+869 GCEHAS
-875 RLTLSHLREPA
+875 RLTLSSLREPA

-906 ERARPSARIHAG
+906 ERPRPSGRIHAG
-918 FRGKGAEPVE
+918 FRGKGTEPVE

>member
-14 GGRSLPLGGV
+14 GGRGLPLGGV

-78 DGEGHEPPQLLTR
+78 DGDGYEPPRLLTR
-91 APGYILRVDPEQ
+91 APGYVLRVDPEQ

-120 DAHEAAG
+120 DAGEAAE
-127 AAELLGEALGEW
+127 AADLLGEALAEW

-226 QALVEEYGLEPS
+226 LALVEEYGLEPS

-251 DQALV
+251 DQALA
-256 CPTEAR
+256 CPTETRPEPVAPGTGTAR
-262 AEPGAAG
+262 RHPAGDTGAARTSVRITADTGVPGTSGPGAVAPGAAG
-269 TGAPRWHGVAETDPA
+269 PD
-284 RAPVRITAHPG
+284 
-295 PAGPAGPEV
+295 AG
-304 TAPEPLRAPAL
+304 APEPVRAAAL
-315 AGAGDR
+315 
-321 TRLPSSVGGAEAGD
+321 LSVGAAHSVEQ
-335 RLRMPLSAGGAE
+335 P
-347 AGDRLRMPL
+347 
-356 SAGGAEGADRSH
+356 
-368 AGSSTGN
+368 GS
-375 AEGGGRL
+375 
-382 SGRASFGTA
+382 
-391 EGDGRSGGA
+391 
-400 SSCGVVAGG
+400 
-409 GGSSGASSYGLAG
+409 
-422 GGGRPAVVSSYGVP
+422 
-436 EGGER
+436 
-441 SRAASIAGAAS
+441 
-452 SASIAGAASGAGD
+452 
-465 AASYGGVQSGERPGG
+465 
-480 ATGVGVAGGGA
+480 ATGFGFAEGGA

-532 SVESRSGAVVGS
+532 SVEDRSGTVVGS

-560 EASLNAVRAAFA
+560 EASLNAVRAAFT
-572 ARERLATRAGMVMRA
+572 AREQLALRAGMVMRA

-602 PTAAVSVVGTLLD
+602 PNAAVSVVGTLLD
-615 KAHGLLSG
+615 KAHGLLYG
-623 VPEGELFVSE
+623 VPEGELYVSD
-633 DVADDTGAWVGYDE
+633 DVAGDTGAWVSYDE
-647 TVHAADGAL
+647 SPHADGTP
-656 GIRRARALHT
+656 GIRRARALHPD
-666 EEPAGHGADTGR
+666 EPAGPGTGTR
-678 RPELALLENL
+678 PRPELALLENL
-688 LEYSRHHA
+688 LEYSRHHG
-696 VPSMLTVLGDHGVG
+696 VPSMLTVLGDHGAG
-710 KTHLLARFER
+710 KTRLLAQFEHRVAGDADGVR
-720 VVGDAG
+720 VV
-726 AVRVLRPRPPQ
+726 RPRLAR
-737 GGQDAVAVAAA
+737 GGHDAVAVAAA
-748 LLDAWAPPHGAR
+748 LTEAWGQRHVAR
-760 HDSPE
+760 LEPQE
-765 QRLRAVVRSAVD
+765 QRIRTVVRSAAD
-777 SDVDAARLLRVLCPA
+777 SDVDAARLLRVPCPAPA
-792 PHPGLPGTGADLL
+792 PHPLPPGRGADLL

-820 VVLCLDDLHLADDVV
+820 VVLCLDDLHLADDAV
-835 LDWAESLG
+835 LDWAERLG
-843 GAGTGALLV
+843 GSGTGALLV
-852 VACGHSDLLRR
+852 VACGHSELLRR

-869 GCEHAG
+869 ACEHAS
-875 RLTLSHLREPA
+875 RLTLSSSREPAA

-906 ERARPSARIHAG
+906 ERARPSGRIHAG
-918 FRGKGAEPVE
+918 FRGKTAEPVE
-928 ARPGRRA
+928 VRPGRRA

>member
-9 LEVVS
+9 LDVVS

-43 SQLLDALWPEDARPV
+43 SQLLEALWPEDARPV

-78 DGEGHEPPQLLTR
+78 DGEGHAAPRLLTR
-91 APGYILRVDPEQ
+91 APGYVLRVDPEQ

-120 DAHEAAG
+120 DAGEAAE
-127 AAELLGEALGEW
+127 AAELLGEALAEW

-226 QALVEEYGLEPS
+226 LALVEEYGLEPS

-251 DQALV
+251 DRALAS
-256 CPTEAR
+256 PTEVR
-262 AEPGAAG
+262 AEPGLPETSAPGRPAAG
-269 TGAPRWHGVAETDPA
+269 ETGAA
-284 RAPVRITAHPG
+284 RLPVRITSDTGLPG
-295 PAGPAGPEV
+295 PAGPDV
-304 TAPEPLRAPAL
+304 VAPEPLRAPAL
-315 AGAGDR
+315 LSVGAAQDGDR
-321 TRLPSSVGGAEAGD
+321 P
-335 RLRMPLSAGGAE
+335 
-347 AGDRLRMPL
+347 
-356 SAGGAEGADRSH
+356 
-368 AGSSTGN
+368 
-375 AEGGGRL
+375 
-382 SGRASFGTA
+382 
-391 EGDGRSGGA
+391 
-400 SSCGVVAGG
+400 
-409 GGSSGASSYGLAG
+409 
-422 GGGRPAVVSSYGVP
+422 
-436 EGGER
+436 
-441 SRAASIAGAAS
+441 GAAS
-452 SASIAGAASGAGD
+452 TYGVVERGEQPVAAT
-465 AASYGGVQSGERPGG
+465 RF
-480 ATGVGVAGGGA
+480 GVAEGGA

-532 SVESRSGAVVGS
+532 SVEDRSGTVVGS

-560 EASLNAVRAAFA
+560 EASLDAVRAAFA
-572 ARERLATRAGMVMRA
+572 ARDRLASRAGMVMRA

-602 PTAAVSVVGTLLD
+602 PSAAVSVVGTLLD
-615 KAHGLLSG
+615 KAHALLSG
-623 VPEGELFVSE
+623 VPEGELYVSE
-633 DVADDTGAWVGYDE
+633 DVAGDTGAWVSYDE
-647 TVHAADGAL
+647 TTRAADGAP
-656 GIRRARALHT
+656 GIRRARALHPD
-666 EEPAGHGADTGR
+666 EPAGHDSDTPR

-688 LEYSRHHA
+688 LEYSRHHE
-696 VPSMLTVLGDHGVG
+696 VPSLLTVLGEHGVG
-710 KTHLLARFER
+710 KSRLLAQFEHR
-720 VVGDAG
+720 LAGDADG
-726 AVRVLRPRPPQ
+726 VRVLRPRVPRD
-737 GGQDAVAVAAA
+737 GQDAAGVAAA
-748 LLDAWAPPHGAR
+748 LLEAWAPRHGAR
-760 HDSPE
+760 HDPPE
-765 QRLRAVVRSAVD
+765 QRIRAVVRSAVD

-792 PHPGLPGTGADLL
+792 PHPGLAARGVDLL
-805 AAWGEVIEHEARHRP
+805 AAWGEVIEHEARHRT

-835 LDWAESLG
+835 LDWAEGLG

-852 VACGHSDLLRR
+852 VACGHVNLLHR

-869 GCEHAG
+869 ACEHAG
-875 RLTLSHLREPA
+875 RLTLPRLREPA
-886 AAPLPRRTLPFPD
+886 AAAPPRRTLPFLD

-906 ERARPSARIHAG
+906 ERARPSGRIHAG
-918 FRGKGAEPVE
+918 FRGKAPEPVE
-928 ARPGRRA
+928 VRPGRRA

>member
-9 LEVVS
+9 LDVVS

-43 SQLLDALWPEDARPV
+43 SQLLEALWPEDARPV

-78 DGEGHEPPQLLTR
+78 DGEGHTAPRLLTR
-91 APGYILRVDPEQ
+91 APGYVLRVDPEQ

-120 DAHEAAG
+120 DAGEAAE
-127 AAELLGEALGEW
+127 AAELLGEALAEW

-226 QALVEEYGLEPS
+226 LALVEEYGLEPS

-251 DQALV
+251 DQALAS
-256 CPTEAR
+256 PTEVR
-262 AEPGAAG
+262 AEPGTHETNAPARHAAG
-269 TGAPRWHGVAETDPA
+269 ETGAA
-284 RAPVRITAHPG
+284 RAPVRITADTGFPG
-295 PAGPAGPEV
+295 AAGPDV
-304 TAPEPLRAPAL
+304 RAPEPLRAPAL
-315 AGAGDR
+315 LPVGA
-321 TRLPSSVGGAEAGD
+321 AEAGD
-335 RLRMPLSAGGAE
+335 R
-347 AGDRLRMPL
+347 
-356 SAGGAEGADRSH
+356 
-368 AGSSTGN
+368 T
-375 AEGGGRL
+375 
-382 SGRASFGTA
+382 GTA
-391 EGDGRSGGA
+391 
-400 SSCGVVAGG
+400 
-409 GGSSGASSYGLAG
+409 
-422 GGGRPAVVSSYGVP
+422 PPYGVA
-436 EGGER
+436 ERGEQP
-441 SRAASIAGAAS
+441 
-452 SASIAGAASGAGD
+452 
-465 AASYGGVQSGERPGG
+465 VVT
-480 ATGVGVAGGGA
+480 TGFGVAEGGA

-505 ESAGDAAA
+505 ESAGDAGA

-532 SVESRSGAVVGS
+532 SVEDRSGRVVGS

-553 GLRSERP
+553 GLRSDRP

-572 ARERLATRAGMVMRA
+572 ARDRLTSRAGMVMRG

-602 PTAAVSVVGTLLD
+602 PSAAVSVVGTLLD
-615 KAHGLLSG
+615 KAHGLLAG
-623 VPEGELFVSE
+623 VPEGELYVSE
-633 DVADDTGAWVGYDE
+633 DVAGDTGAWVSYDE
-647 TVHAADGAL
+647 TTRAADGAP
-656 GIRRARALHT
+656 GIRRARALHPD
-666 EEPAGHGADTGR
+666 EPAGHGTDAPR

-688 LEYSRHHA
+688 LEYSRHHD
-696 VPSMLTVLGDHGVG
+696 VPSLLTVLGDHGVG
-710 KTHLLARFER
+710 KSRLLDRFAHRVAGDADGVR
-720 VVGDAG
+720 VV
-726 AVRVLRPRPPQ
+726 RPRVARD
-737 GGQDAVAVAAA
+737 GQDAAGVAAA
-748 LLDAWAPPHGAR
+748 LLEAWAPRHGAR
-760 HDSPE
+760 HDPPE
-765 QRLRAVVRSAVD
+765 QRIRAVVRSAVD
-777 SDVDAARLLRVLCPA
+777 SDVDAARLLRVLCPV
-792 PHPGLPGTGADLL
+792 PHPGPAGPGVDLL
-805 AAWGEVIEHEARHRP
+805 AAWGEVIEHEARHRT
-820 VVLCLDDLHLADDVV
+820 VLLCLDDLHLADDAV

-869 GCEHAG
+869 ACEHAG
-875 RLTLSHLREPA
+875 RLTLPRLREPA
-886 AAPLPRRTLPFPD
+886 AAPSPRRTLPFLD

-906 ERARPSARIHAG
+906 ERARPSGRIQAG
-918 FRGKGAEPVE
+918 FRGKTAEPVE
-928 ARPGRRA
+928 VRPGRRA

>member
-1 MEFKVLGP
+1 MEFKILGP

-78 DGEGHEPPQLLTR
+78 DYEGHEPPQLLTR

-120 DAHEAAG
+120 DAHEAAE

-167 MEDRFEAELA
+167 MEERFEAELA

-238 AALQTLQHRILRH
+238 AALQTLQRRILRH
-251 DQALV
+251 DQALA

-262 AEPGAAG
+262 AEPGVPG
-269 TGAPRWHGVAETDPA
+269 TSAPRWRTVAEVAPA
-284 RAPVRITAHPG
+284 PRAPVRITAHPG
-295 PAGPAGPEV
+295 VPGMGGPDG
-304 TAPEPLRAPAL
+304 TAPESLRAPAL
-315 AGAGDR
+315 TGVGDQ
-321 TRLPSSVGGAEAGD
+321 T
-335 RLRMPLSAGGAE
+335 RMPLSAGGAG
-347 AGDRLRMPL
+347 AGDQPRRPL
-356 SAGGAEGADRSH
+356 SAGGAEDGDRSR
-368 AGSSTGN
+368 AVPSSGG
-375 AEGGGRL
+375 AEGGGGV
-382 SGRASFGTA
+382 SGRASLGAA
-391 EGDGRSGGA
+391 EGDGRS
-400 SSCGVVAGG
+400 
-409 GGSSGASSYGLAG
+409 SGAFSH
-422 GGGRPAVVSSYGVP
+422 GVA

-441 SRAASIAGAAS
+441 SRGASFT
-452 SASIAGAASGAGD
+452 GAASGTSEAS
-465 AASYGGVQSGERPGG
+465 SYGAAQSGERPRV
-480 ATGVGVAGGGA
+480 ATGFGVAEGGA

-519 DTSLHDAVTVLTE
+519 DTSLHDAVTALTE
-532 SVESRSGAVVGS
+532 SVESRSGTVVGS

-572 ARERLATRAGMVMRA
+572 ARERLASRAGMVMRA

-602 PTAAVSVVGTLLD
+602 PSAAVSVVGTLLD

-623 VPEGELFVSE
+623 VPEGELYVSE
-633 DVADDTGAWVGYDE
+633 DVAGDTGAWVGYDE

-656 GIRRARALHT
+656 GIRRARTLHT
-666 EEPAGHGADTGR
+666 EEPAGHGTGR

-688 LEYSRHHA
+688 LEYSRHHD
-696 VPSMLTVLGDHGVG
+696 VPSMLTVLGGHGVG
-710 KTHLLARFER
+710 KTQLLAQFERR
-720 VVGDAG
+720 VVGDAD

-748 LLDAWAPPHGAR
+748 LLDAWAPRHTAR
-760 HDSPE
+760 HDSAE

-777 SDVDAARLLRVLCPA
+777 SDMDAARLLRVLCPA
-792 PHPGLPGTGADLL
+792 PHAALPGRGADLL
-805 AAWGEVIEHEARHRP
+805 AAWGEVIEHEAQHRP
-820 VVLCLDDLHLADDVV
+820 VVLFLDDLHLADDVV

-843 GAGTGALLV
+843 GAGAGAGALLV

-875 RLTLSHLREPA
+875 RLTLSRLREPA
-886 AAPLPRRTLPFPD
+886 AAPLPRRTLPFPE

-906 ERARPSARIHAG
+906 ERARPSGRIHAG

>member
-78 DGEGHEPPQLLTR
+78 DGDGHEPPRLLTR

-120 DAHEAAG
+120 DAHEAAE

-251 DQALV
+251 DQALA

-262 AEPGAAG
+262 AEPGTAE
-269 TGAPRWHGVAETDPA
+269 TGAPRWHAVAEADPA
-284 RAPVRITAHPG
+284 RAPARITADPVNG
-295 PAGPAGPEV
+295 PDVA
-304 TAPEPLRAPAL
+304 APEPRRASAL
-315 AGAGDR
+315 AAAGHQTR
-321 TRLPSSVGGAEAGD
+321 TASTVGGGQAGD
-335 RLRMPLSAGGAE
+335 RLRTTLSGGGAS
-347 AGDRLRMPL
+347 R
-356 SAGGAEGADRSH
+356 
-368 AGSSTGN
+368 AGSSSGS

-382 SGRASFGTA
+382 SGRASFGAT
-391 EGDGRSGGA
+391 EGDGAPSRAPSH
-400 SSCGVVAGG
+400 GVAAGG
-409 GGSSGASSYGLAG
+409 GGWHGASSYDLPGGAG
-422 GGGRPAVVSSYGVP
+422 HSALVSSYGVP
-436 EGGER
+436 EDGGR
-441 SRAASIAGAAS
+441 SRAASITGAAP
-452 SASIAGAASGAGD
+452 GAGD
-465 AASYGGVQSGERPGG
+465 AASYGVVENGERPGA
-480 ATGVGVAGGGA
+480 ATGFGVAEGGA

-513 MGSEQL
+513 IGSEQL

-532 SVESRSGAVVGS
+532 SVESRSGTVVGS

-572 ARERLATRAGMVMRA
+572 ARDRLASRAGMVMRA

-602 PTAAVSVVGTLLD
+602 PSAAVSVVGTLLD

-623 VPEGELFVSE
+623 VPEGELYVSE

-647 TVHAADGAL
+647 TVRAADGTL
-656 GIRRARALHT
+656 GIRRAQALHT
-666 EEPAGHGADTGR
+666 EEPAGHGTDTRR

-688 LEYSRHHA
+688 LEYSRHHD

-710 KTHLLARFER
+710 KTHLLAQFER
-720 VVGDAG
+720 RVMGEAD

-737 GGQDAVAVAAA
+737 GGRDAVAVAAA
-748 LLDAWAPPHGAR
+748 LLDAWTPRHGAR
-760 HDSPE
+760 HDAPD

-792 PHPGLPGTGADLL
+792 PQPGLPGRGADLL
-805 AAWGEVIEHEARHRP
+805 AAWGEVIEHEAHHRP

-869 GCEHAG
+869 GCEHAS
-875 RLTLSHLREPA
+875 RLTLSRLREPA
-886 AAPLPRRTLPFPD
+886 APRQRRTLPFPD

-906 ERARPSARIHAG
+906 ERARPSGRIHAG

>member
-43 SQLLDALWPEDARPV
+43 SQLLEALWPEDARPV

-120 DAHEAAG
+120 DAQEAAE

-251 DQALV
+251 DQALA
-256 CPTEAR
+256 CPTETR
-262 AEPGAAG
+262 AEPNPAE
-269 TGAPRWHGVAETDPA
+269 TGAPLWHGAAEADA
-284 RAPVRITAHPG
+284 GRAPVRITAHPE
-295 PAGPAGPEV
+295 PVGPEV

-315 AGAGDR
+315 AGADDPL
-321 TRLPSSVGGAEAGD
+321 RLPLSVGGAQAGHGSHGD
-335 RLRMPLSAGGAE
+335 SSRSAGG
-347 AGDRLRMPL
+347 
-356 SAGGAEGADRSH
+356 
-368 AGSSTGN
+368 
-375 AEGGGRL
+375 GGRV
-382 SGRASFGTA
+382 S
-391 EGDGRSGGA
+391 
-400 SSCGVVAGG
+400 

-422 GGGRPAVVSSYGVP
+422 VGGRSAVVTSYGGP
-436 EGGER
+436 EGGDR
-441 SRAASIAGAAS
+441 SRGASIAGS
-452 SASIAGAASGAGD
+452 SPGAGD
-465 AASYGGVQSGERPGG
+465 AVTYGVVASHERPGAATDFG
-480 ATGVGVAGGGA
+480 APADGGA

-532 SVESRSGAVVGS
+532 SVESRSGTVVGS

-572 ARERLATRAGMVMRA
+572 ARERLARRAGMVMRA

-602 PTAAVSVVGTLLD
+602 PSAAVSVVGTLLD
-615 KAHGLLSG
+615 KAHALLSG

-633 DVADDTGAWVGYDE
+633 DVAGDTGAWVGYDE
-647 TVHAADGAL
+647 TLHAADGAL
-656 GIRRARALHT
+656 GIRRARALHE
-666 EEPAGHGADTGR
+666 EEPAGHGADTAR
-678 RPELALLENL
+678 RPELALLGNW
-688 LEYSRHHA
+688 LEYSRHHE
-696 VPSMLTVLGDHGVG
+696 VPSLLTVLGDHGVG
-710 KTHLLARFER
+710 KTSLLAQFERR
-720 VVGDAG
+720 VVGDAD
-726 AVRVLRPRPPQ
+726 AVRVLRPRPSQ

-760 HDSPE
+760 RDAPE

-805 AAWGEVIEHEARHRP
+805 AAWGEVIEHEAHHRP

-875 RLTLSHLREPA
+875 RLTLSSLREPA

-906 ERARPSARIHAG
+906 ERPRPSGRIHAG